1 MRPWL
6 SASAL
11 LTRRL
16 SSSQTPTPCK
26 ILSQGCN
33 LRSGQLPWGR
43 DQVRVCLRT
52 QTGRLRRR
60 TEPRQGQSRRVSLQG
75 ASDSASGTKPGLE
88 ASHRPWEDSANKT
101 LVNGHTRLWEALVL
115 WAGCPDR
122 SWVSNPLP
130 TWAGMG
136 PGGPRGC
143 HPPAMTEPV
152 LALPIRGSWV
162 VLRNPL
168 LCHFVPSYLTCAA
181 SARGSNHPRL

>member
-1 MRPWL
+1 MGSPFPSHWSRASGGLKRSPWARPWL

-11 LTRRL
+11 LTRRP

-101 LVNGHTRLWEALVL
+101 LVNGQHA
-115 WAGCPDR
+115 AMG
-122 SWVSNPLP
+122 
-130 TWAGMG
+130 G
-136 PGGPRGC
+136 PGAVGRLPRPELGEESSPDMGGCGAGRAPWLPPTSHDRTSAGPAHSG
-143 HPPAMTEPV
+143 E
-152 LALPIRGSWV
+152 LGG
-162 VLRNPL
+162 
-168 LCHFVPSYLTCAA
+168 A
-181 SARGSNHPRL
+181 S